1 MKSKINGQNKALA
14 EMVFLNILQTAK
26 NSKSSEIYQGLEK
39 RTDESIKLM
48 QDKYSTFTKQILEVE
63 KNTQVEYQK
72 YISEMQA
79 IRGEFQR

>member
-14 EMVFLNILQTAK
+14 EMVFLNILQTSK